1 MAELRPSS
9 LWLPARL
16 HKSAN
21 AADMLICGMATLDD
35 TIDLDQQ
42 LLQVS
47 GVIDSLAYLEKFGK
61 LNWNHGS
68 DPDDILG
75 EITKAVIR
83 KALGKRGLYIE
94 VKLNP
99 RSAKAVEAYRLLKG
113 GARFGF
119 SVQGVTLRLSKAT
132 YNGFPV
138 EKIDEAFVSQ
148 VALTGEPKNYNTFA
162 QILKSLRPG
171 AIDKALTAGTGTNS
185 AAFTGGRSLTKENLG
200 EPVTEETLQLARR
213 FGQTHGRNPAN
224 LEKSLALFSQTW
236 QLSPTVRERL
246 AEHLRRS

>member
-1 MAELRPSS
+1 MPA

-16 HKSAN
+16 HKSAT
-21 AADMLICGMATLDD
+21 AQAMLICGMATLDD

-42 LLQVS
+42 LLQTS

-94 VKLNP
+94 VKLNSQQP
-99 RSAKAVEAYRLLKG
+99 KAVVAYNLLKG

-132 YNGFPV
+132 HNGFPV

-171 AIDKALTAGTGTNS
+171 AIDKALTAGTGTD
-185 AAFTGGRSLTKENLG
+185 AATYAGGRSLTKENLG
-200 EPVTEETLQLARR
+200 APVAEETLQLARR
-213 FGQTHGRNPAN
+213 FSLAHGHQRAD
-224 LEKSLALFSQTW
+224 LEKSLALFCQTW

>member
-1 MAELRPSS
+1 MPGMYIS
-9 LWLPARL
+9 
-16 HKSAN
+16 
-21 AADMLICGMATLDD
+21 GMATLDD

-42 LLQVS
+42 LLQTS

-61 LNWNHGS
+61 LNWNHGG
-68 DPDDILG
+68 DPADILG
-75 EITKAVIR
+75 EIIRAEIR

-94 VKLNP
+94 AKLNP
-99 RSAKAVEAYRLLKG
+99 QNEKAVHAYKLMKG

-132 YNGFPV
+132 HNGFPV

-162 QILKSLRPG
+162 QILKSLSTPT
-171 AIDKALTAGTGTNS
+171 IEKSLVAGSGTDS
-185 AAFTGGRSLTKENLG
+185 ANFTGGRSLTRESMG
-200 EPVTEETLQLARR
+200 QPPSEELLKLAQR
-213 FGQTHGRNPAN
+213 FHASHGRRPHD
-224 LEKSLALFSQTW
+224 LDKSVAVFSQTW
-236 QLSPTVRERL
+236 QLSPNIRARL